1 MADRIPSD
9 GVIVQNA
16 RLAVAAELKKK
27 RILKQPIAK
36 FDPKTG
42 KVYLLHSD
50 GTREEVGE
58 ARRGRYSERQQ

>member
-58 ARRGRYSERQQ
+58 ATRGRYSERRQ